1 MASAAPGKADACRP
15 FSAAAAVMRLSIL
28 IIYVAAVR
36 LSDAGRH
43 FCFCMNIKFLSVR
56 ILFDEIAKPGMAD
69 GFRRLVEALSGNL
82 ESSDRYCRAPKKV
95 YMSYGRLNARVC

>member
-1 MASAAPGKADACRP
+1 MASAAPGKTDACRP
-15 FSAAAAVMRLSIL
+15 FSAGAAAMRLSIL

-69 GFRRLVEALSGNL
+69 GFRRLVEVLSGNL
-82 ESSDRYCRAPKKV
+82 ESSDRHCRE
-95 YMSYGRLNARVC
+95 SS

>member
-1 MASAAPGKADACRP
+1 MASAAPGKADALSP
-15 FSAAAAVMRLSIL
+15 FSAGVAAMRLSIL
-28 IIYVAAVR
+28 IIYVTAVR
-36 LSDAGRH
+36 PSDAGRH
-43 FCFCMNIKFLSVR
+43 TCFCMNIQFLSVR

-69 GFRRLVEALSGNL
+69 DFRRLVEVLSGNL